1 MNSLIKKRKSKKRKV
16 FIFSGI
22 FLVLFTLASAH
33 IWYRQQLLPIVDSAD
48 EQYFTI
54 NQGMSSAAIA
64 RALADEGIIRNPLA
78 FRIHARIEDASHRLQ
93 AGFYALSPAQST
105 PQVLTALTGG
115 AVAENSIR
123 IPGGYELSQ
132 IIEVIEEAGFSRDD
146 IELALGAEYDYPI
159 LRDKPRGASLEG
171 YLFPDTYVISGD
183 MRASDF
189 IDMVLANTQKQVDE
203 SLIASWAEYG
213 LNIHEGFTL
222 ASIIQKEVPS
232 SGEKE
237 VVSQVFHLRLETG
250 MMLQADP
257 TYLYGARRLGVS
269 ASPNLNSP
277 YNTYRNEGLPPGP
290 IGSVELSALEASA
303 NPSTSTQYLY
313 FVTGDDGVTR
323 FSETQEQHDSYIRQ
337 HGISGT

>member
-1 MNSLIKKRKSKKRKV
+1 ML
-16 FIFSGI
+16 IFSVI
-22 FLVLFTLASAH
+22 FLVLFAGASAH
-33 IWYRQQLLPIVDSAD
+33 IWYRQQLLPVADSAD

-54 NQGMSSAAIA
+54 DQGMSSAAIA
-64 RALADEGIIRNPLA
+64 QALADEGIIRNPLA

-105 PQVLTALTGG
+105 PQVLNALTSGV
-115 AVAENSIR
+115 VAENSIR
-123 IPGGYELSQ
+123 IPSGYELTQ
-132 IIEVIEEAGFSRDD
+132 IIELMEEAGFSRDD
-146 IELALGAEYDYPI
+146 IDLALGAEYDYSV

-183 MRASDF
+183 MSAADF
-189 IDMVLANTQKQVDE
+189 IDMVLANTQRQVDE
-203 SLIASWAEYG
+203 SLIAGWAEYG

-237 VVSQVFHLRLETG
+237 IVSQVFHLRLERG

-269 ASPNLNSP
+269 ASPDLNSP
-277 YNTYRNEGLPPGP
+277 YNTYRNTGLPPGP
-290 IGSVELSALEASA
+290 IGNVERLALEASA
-303 NPSTSTQYLY
+303 NPSTSTEYLY

-323 FSETQEQHDSYIRQ
+323 FSETQEQHDSYILQ
-337 HGISGT
+337 HGVSGT